1 MERCRKKNDLILIGV
16 ILAAAVLIFVYS
28 LLTRTGG
35 AYAVVT
41 VDGEEIG
48 RYRLD
53 EPFETEIVT
62 DLGRNILV
70 IADGKARVTEAD
82 CPDGLCVSQKDI
94 CYEGETI
101 VCLPHRLI
109 VTIEGGLTGE
119 IDGIVE

>member
-1 MERCRKKNDLILIGV
+1 MERCNKNNDLILIAV
-16 ILAAAVLIFVYS
+16 ILAVAVLILGYS
-28 LLTRTGG
+28 LLTRTEG

-53 EPFETEIVT
+53 KPLETEIVSAF
-62 DLGRNILV
+62 GRNVLV
-70 IADGKARVTEAD
+70 IADGKASVIEAD
-82 CPDGLCVSQKDI
+82 CPDGLCVSQGAI

-109 VTIEGGLTGE
+109 VAIEGGTAGE
-119 IDGIVE
+119 IDGIAE